1 MKGTTATT
9 IFSCHDS
16 VRQAHGC
23 IQRHI
28 RETPVER
35 ATSLERGEGDVWLKL
50 ENYQV
55 TGSFKARGAL
65 SRLVMLSERDRVKG
79 VVAASAGNHAL
90 GVAHAAQLYGVPAVL
105 FVPSSID
112 VFRKKA
118 LVDLPVELRIGGD
131 SYHACEENAKEFA
144 AARGFTYISPYNDP
158 VVIAGQGTLA
168 IELLQQVPNVEV
180 VFVAV
185 GGGGLLAGVGGYL
198 KAVKPEVEVVGV
210 APANSAA
217 MFDVVTGIPTDFASH
232 LETLSDSTAGSVE
245 PQAITIDLC
254 KALID
259 HWVLVEEKDI
269 TAAMRYLFFE
279 HRVIAEGAGA
289 LGVAA
294 YLKENA
300 RFKDRSCALIV
311 CGGNIDPRK
320 FLTVVNP

>member
-35 ATSLERGEGDVWLKL
+35 AAALESGEGDVWLKL
-50 ENYQV
+50 ENYQI

-65 SRLVMLSERDRVKG
+65 SRLVMLPERDRIKG

-90 GVAHAAQLYGVPAVL
+90 GVAHAAQLYSVPAVL

-112 VFRKKA
+112 VSRKKA
-118 LVDLPVELRIGGD
+118 LVDLPVELRIGGE

-144 AARGFTYISPYNDP
+144 AAGGLTYISPYNDP

-198 KAVKPEVEVVGV
+198 KAVKPEVEVIGV

-217 MFDVVTGIPTDFASH
+217 MFDVVTGIPTDYASH
-232 LETLSDSTAGSVE
+232 LETLSDSTAGPVE

-300 RFKDRSCALIV
+300 RFKGVIEV
-311 CGGNIDPRK
+311 
-320 FLTVVNP
+320 